1 MIDIFIAYSHKDV
14 EYKDELKKFL
24 YPHIRGRQEQV
35 NLWDNFSLE
44 PGEDWDNSIQ
54 KKLES
59 ADIILLLVSVDA
71 LNSDYFYN
79 REAEI
84 ALERH
89 NKKEAIAI
97 PIILRRCGWTKTPI
111 KDLEVLPEKGL
122 PIAEWQNRDHAWDDT
137 VNKLGKVIDK
147 VELKKKN
154 ETLEAEIRVK
164 FNASIQS
171 GQQLLGKENWKEAKV
186 AFSNALSMYKIG
198 FEPAKADI
206 QTWIK
211 ECTDAMKKIEDEIRR
226 ERAEKD
232 RIKEDKIREKE
243 NLRKRK
249 EAEAIL
255 KQEAI
260 ALQQRL
266 DQERSQKEEKQKI
279 DEDARNAK
287 KAAEDLLI
295 KQPQPSPVPAPPKK
309 EEAPK
314 AQPYDASV
322 SVPQKAVKNGTK
334 KTDSDNIFGA
344 LLIMI
349 LGLLIFSLHYSLRIK
364 YFEYVTLYGH
374 WTTCII
380 LSLISTAL
388 LGLVAWASFAML
400 DSKKYKPLGSLFII
414 VSIFFLLYGFYK
426 PIYTYYAFDTGLLIK
441 PQSSLMS
448 QENGANTNSALTSAT
463 QPDSVSKSISQQH
476 QDTIADT
483 PEQILQKLGVEM
495 VALSSKRYYITVDS
509 DNTLA
514 SCVEVLKKMKDAL
527 PPGQVLGYVGYCQT
541 NVDKYYV
548 LADSRDYYN
557 NSLAMNAAKKI
568 KRFKVAVSTPC
579 K

>member
-54 KKLES
+54 KQLES

-79 REAEI
+79 REAQI

-97 PIILRRCGWTKTPI
+97 PIILRRCGWVKTPI

-122 PIAEWQNRDHAWDDT
+122 PIAEWPNRDHAWDDT
-137 VNKLGKVIDK
+137 VSKLGKVIDK

-154 ETLEAEIRVK
+154 ETLEAEMRVK

-171 GQQLLGKENWKEAKV
+171 GQQLLGKKNWKEAKV

-211 ECTDAMKKIEDEIRR
+211 ECTDAINKIEDEIRQ
-226 ERAEKD
+226 ERAEKE
-232 RIKEDKIREKE
+232 RIKEEKIREKE

-255 KQEAI
+255 KREALE
-260 ALQQRL
+260 LQQRL
-266 DQERSQKEEKQKI
+266 DKEEQEKQKR

-287 KAAEDLLI
+287 KATEDLLI

-314 AQPYDASV
+314 AQPYDASA
-322 SVPQKAVKNGTK
+322 SVPQKAVINETK
-334 KTDSDNIFGA
+334 EKDSDIILGVV
-344 LLIMI
+344 LIMI

-364 YFEYVTLYGH
+364 YFEYTTLHGH

-380 LSLISTAL
+380 LSLISTTL
-388 LGLVAWASFAML
+388 LGLVAWVSFTML
-400 DSKKYKPLGSLFII
+400 DSTKYKPLGSLLII
-414 VSIFFLLYGFYK
+414 VSIILLLYGFYK
-426 PIYTYYAFDTGLLIK
+426 PIYTYYAFDAGLLIK
-441 PQSSLMS
+441 PESSLMS
-448 QENGANTNSALTSAT
+448 QENGANTNNALPAT
-463 QPDSVSKSISQQH
+463 MLPDSTDESISHQH
-476 QDTIADT
+476 QEVIADT
-483 PEQILQKLGVEM
+483 PEQVLQKLGVEL
-495 VALSSKRYYITVDS
+495 VALSKKGYYITVDS

-514 SCVEVLKKMKDAL
+514 NCVEVLKKMKDAL
-527 PPGQVLGYVGYCQT
+527 PPGQVFGYVGYCQT

-548 LADSRDYYN
+548 LADSKDYPTN
-557 NSLAMNAAKKI
+557 LSAMKAAKKF
-568 KRFKVAVSTPC
+568 KWFKVAVGIPC